1 MEYVRVPKETLETI
15 LIKLNE
21 VYEKMAKLE
30 EAVKKRDR
38 EDEPLRM

>member
-1 MEYVRVPKETLETI
+1 MEYVRVPKEKLETI

-30 EAVKKRDR
+30 EVVKKRDR